1 MPVPSRDASSPLK
14 APGSMLR
21 QRMTGSYVFVAV
33 VFLVLAA
40 GFVASTGMLI
50 YEFRDTDWLTLLV
63 ADSHLYLFFPTFG
76 LLALMAFYLPAVVF
90 THLYWNHI
98 RLGRLRL
105 ALGFLVTLGLTGLVN
120 VYMLGPDALPRAI
133 WEISPRA
140 LQADKG
146 APENCHG
153 TATGCA
159 RGPAMSVVQD
169 VRRVAQERI
178 GITAFARTC
187 VPDPLLELPF
197 GHDQK
202 RWCAPAGVMMTA
214 AECCVAQTQFRNYVA
229 EQARGAQT
237 RSQLADLDQIFQA
250 MKIFFVIVL
259 LFVGAMLAF
268 WRERIEALYAPL
280 APRIERHVL
289 IGGFA
294 MVLWPIM
301 DYAAFDTMSVMYGK
315 WSGSVPMRLSLVIAP
330 WALLLLFYFLRRLR
344 QNLELTGQMA
354 GVVVSALAI
363 FLRQEIKDIGVRLFG
378 IGIDVSVGAVLAILW
393 VTGFVLL
400 FYPRGTWRLQPAK
413 KA

>member
-1 MPVPSRDASSPLK
+1 MP
-14 APGSMLR
+14 R
-21 QRMTGSYVFVAV
+21 QRMTGSYVFVAI

-50 YEFRDTDWLTLLV
+50 YEFRETDWLTLLV

-90 THLYWNHI
+90 THLYWNHL
-98 RLGRLRL
+98 RLGPLRL
-105 ALGFLVTLGLTGLVN
+105 ALGFLVALGLTGLVN
-120 VYMLGPDALPRAI
+120 TFMLGADSLPRAI

-140 LQADKG
+140 LQIDKG
-146 APENCHG
+146 TPENCHG

-159 RGPAMSVVQD
+159 RGPAMTVVQD
-169 VRRVAQERI
+169 VRRVAQERV

-187 VPDPLLELPF
+187 VPDPLLELPA

-202 RWCAPAGVMMTA
+202 RWCAPSGVMMTA
-214 AECCVAQTQFRNYVA
+214 AECCVAQARFRNFVA

-237 RSQLADLDQIFQA
+237 RSQLADLDQLFQA

-259 LFVGAMLAF
+259 LFVGAMLAY

-315 WSGSVPMRLSLVIAP
+315 WLGSVPMRLSLVIAP

-354 GVVVSALAI
+354 GVAVSALAI

-378 IGIDVSVGAVLAILW
+378 VGIDVGVGAVLAILW
-393 VTGFVLL
+393 LAGFVLL
-400 FYPRGTWRLQPAK
+400 FYPRGTWRSSPTK

>member
-1 MPVPSRDASSPLK
+1 
-14 APGSMLR
+14 
-21 QRMTGSYVFVAV
+21 
-33 VFLVLAA
+33 
-40 GFVASTGMLI
+40 
-50 YEFRDTDWLTLLV
+50 
-63 ADSHLYLFFPTFG
+63 
-76 LLALMAFYLPAVVF
+76 
-90 THLYWNHI
+90 
-98 RLGRLRL
+98 
-105 ALGFLVTLGLTGLVN
+105 
-120 VYMLGPDALPRAI
+120 
-133 WEISPRA
+133 
-140 LQADKG
+140 
-146 APENCHG
+146 
-153 TATGCA
+153 
-159 RGPAMSVVQD
+159 VQD

-187 VPDPLLELPF
+187 VPDPLLELPV

-202 RWCAPAGVMMTA
+202 RWCAPSGVMMTA
-214 AECCVAQTQFRNYVA
+214 AECCVAQTRFRTYVA

-250 MKIFFVIVL
+250 IKIFFVIVL